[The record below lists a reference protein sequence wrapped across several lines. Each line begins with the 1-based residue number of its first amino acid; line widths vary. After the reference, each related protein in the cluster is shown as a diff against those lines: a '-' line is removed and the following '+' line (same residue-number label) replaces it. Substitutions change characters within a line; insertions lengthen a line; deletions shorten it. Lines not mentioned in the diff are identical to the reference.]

1 MQRGYIKKLILNKCV
16 LPKDNAETEG
26 DKLGKVEG
34 RRNGD
39 VIEFVEQIGTNI
51 RMWIVEVSEMIRK
64 FEEEFVLEKMTDE
77 EFTRFKKVVD
87 SEWMR
92 RKYNGNTN

>member
-1 MQRGYIKKLILNKCV
+1 MRKADFKKIIMSNEFV
-16 LPKDNAETEG
+16 PKINAETEG
-26 DKLGKVEG
+26 NKLGKVEG

-51 RMWIVEVSEMIRK
+51 CMRIMEVSEMIRK
-64 FEEEFVLEKMTDE
+64 FEEEFVLEKMTNE
-77 EFTRFKKVVD
+77 EFKRFKEVVD

-92 RKYNGNTN
+92 RKFNGDN

>member
-1 MQRGYIKKLILNKCV
+1 MRKVDVKKLIMSNEFV
-16 LPKDNAETEG
+16 PKINAEAEG

-39 VIEFVEQIGTNI
+39 AIEFVEQIGTNI
-51 RMWIVEVSEMIRK
+51 RMRIVEVSEMIRK

-92 RKYNGNTN
+92 RKYNGNK

>member
-1 MQRGYIKKLILNKCV
+1 MRKDDVKKFIMSNEFV
-16 LPKDNAETEG
+16 PKINAEAES

-39 VIEFVEQIGTNI
+39 AIEFVEQIGTNI
-51 RMWIVEVSEMIRK
+51 RMRIVEVSEMIRK
-64 FEEEFVLEKMTDE
+64 FEEEFVLEKMTNE

-92 RKYNGNTN
+92 RKYNGNK

>member
-1 MQRGYIKKLILNKCV
+1 MRKGDVKKFIMSNEFV
-16 LPKDNAETEG
+16 PKINAEAEG

-39 VIEFVEQIGTNI
+39 AIEFVEQIGTNI
-51 RMWIVEVSEMIRK
+51 RMRIAEISEMIRK
-64 FEEEFVLEKMTDE
+64 FEEEFVLEKMTNE

-92 RKYNGNTN
+92 RKYNGNK

>member
-1 MQRGYIKKLILNKCV
+1 MRKGDVKNFIMSNEFV
-16 LPKDNAETEG
+16 PKINAEAEG

-39 VIEFVEQIGTNI
+39 AIEFVEQIGTNI
-51 RMWIVEVSEMIRK
+51 RMRIVEVSEMIRK
-64 FEEEFVLEKMTDE
+64 FEEEFVLEKMTNE
-77 EFTRFKKVVD
+77 EFARFKKVVD

-92 RKYNGNTN
+92 RKYNGNK

>member
-1 MQRGYIKKLILNKCV
+1 MRKVDVKKLIMSNEFV
-16 LPKDNAETEG
+16 PKNNAEAEG

-39 VIEFVEQIGTNI
+39 AIEFVEQIGTNI
-51 RMWIVEVSEMIRK
+51 CMRIVEVSEMIRK
-64 FEEEFVLEKMTDE
+64 FEEEFVLEKMTNE

-92 RKYNGNTN
+92 RKYNGNK

>member
-1 MQRGYIKKLILNKCV
+1 MRKGDVKKFIMSNEFV
-16 LPKDNAETEG
+16 PKINAEAKG

-39 VIEFVEQIGTNI
+39 AIEFVEQIGTNI
-51 RMWIVEVSEMIRK
+51 RMRIVEVLEMIRK
-64 FEEEFVLEKMTDE
+64 FEEEFVLEKMTNE

-92 RKYNGNTN
+92 RKYNGNK